1 MKKTGNKM
9 CEAFATSIELG
20 DLNIMGQANTE
31 LINFQFYLEGIVKL
45 EHQILSSDI
54 LYNVWC
60 HNFSSF

>member
-31 LINFQFYLEGIVKL
+31 LINNLMLVSNRQTAG
-45 EHQILSSDI
+45 
-54 LYNVWC
+54 
-60 HNFSSF
+60 